1 MKKALP
7 ILSLV
12 FLTLLIAFKPADL
25 PPGYKIGDTAMDF
38 KLKNVDGKSYALA
51 DLKETKGYVVVF
63 TCNNCPYA
71 KAYEDRIIALH
82 QKYAAQGYPVVAI
95 NPNDKTVQPLDS
107 YDNMKKRAKEKN
119 FPYLYLY
126 DESQEVAKTY
136 GAVRTPHVFL
146 LDKDKKVRYIGAID
160 DNSDEPENV
169 KEKYLENAIEALKSG
184 QEVAVK
190 ETKALGCGIKWKRAE

>member
-1 MKKALP
+1 MKKTFSL
-7 ILSLV
+7 LSLV
-12 FLTLLIAFKPADL
+12 FLAFLIAFKPADL
-25 PPGYKIGDTAMDF
+25 PPGYKIGDTAIDF
-38 KLKNVDGKSYALA
+38 KLKNVDGKTYALT
-51 DLKETKGYVVVF
+51 DLKNAKGYVVVF

-82 QKYAAQGYPVVAI
+82 QKYAAEGYPVVAI

-107 YDNMKKRAKEKN
+107 YDNMKKRAKEKS

-126 DESQEVAKTY
+126 DESQEIAKTY

-146 LDKDKKVRYIGAID
+146 LDQDKKVRYIGAID

-169 KEKYLENAIEALKSG
+169 KEKYLENAIEALKTG
-184 QEVAVK
+184 REVAVK

>member
-63 TCNNCPYA
+63 TCN
-71 KAYEDRIIALH
+71 I
-82 QKYAAQGYPVVAI
+82 
-95 NPNDKTVQPLDS
+95 
-107 YDNMKKRAKEKN
+107 
-119 FPYLYLY
+119 
-126 DESQEVAKTY
+126 
-136 GAVRTPHVFL
+136 
-146 LDKDKKVRYIGAID
+146 
-160 DNSDEPENV
+160 
-169 KEKYLENAIEALKSG
+169 
-184 QEVAVK
+184 
-190 ETKALGCGIKWKRAE
+190 